1 MQQNSHTDVIFLV
14 ILLFASNSLLHVACE
29 GLGTSGAFKV
39 DFLCLYLSGTG

>member
-29 GLGTSGAFKV
+29 GLGSALLVRSSLIFSV
-39 DFLCLYLSGTG
+39 CA